1 MVLRVPIA
9 VVDVETTGLRPDH
22 DRVLQVA
29 VVLRSV
35 EGATEQRW
43 VSFVRPR
50 WGRLARLGPTEI
62 HGIGHRAVRHAP
74 RQRQVGRE
82 LAGHLAG
89 RLVVA
94 HNLAF
99 DWAFVRRL
107 LEPGPS
113 APRAGLCTLA
123 LARTVEPAH
132 PEGHSLGAL
141 CRRYGI
147 DPGRPHD
154 ALDDARATSEL
165 LDRLLER
172 LPDPPLI
179 PLVQR

>member
-1 MVLRVPIA
+1 MLRVPLA

-29 VVLRSV
+29 VVLRSD

-50 WGRLARLGPTEI
+50 WGPLASLGPTEI
-62 HGIGHRAVRHAP
+62 HGIGRPAIRNAP
-74 RQRQVGRE
+74 RRRQVGRE
-82 LAGHLAG
+82 LAERLAG

-94 HNLAF
+94 HNLPF

-107 LEPGPS
+107 AEPGPT
-113 APRAGLCTLA
+113 APRLGLCTLA
-123 LARTVEPAH
+123 LSRTVEPDH
-132 PEGHSLGAL
+132 PEGHSLAAL

-172 LPDPPLI
+172 CPDPPLV
-179 PLVQR
+179 PLGQR